1 MQFETEA
8 KKAEEEG
15 TEYFIPADWDI
26 GTDFEIPM
34 KLDPSTIHFICKRC
48 GLYATREQISDIR
61 DRLNRRESTKEDKQY
76 DYLEWWQKSKKDK
89 QLTWLYKMGK
99 KQSDIP
105 EDVNKELE
113 SPKFGKP
120 TEITASG
127 YVLDINEKDSIVDIQ
142 SYEPISGTTILEGLS
157 ISKKIKLNDL
167 EKGTVYEFKLDEL
180 KAPLSKKTIEY
191 LKEQGITMNAI
202 IQFELKETKIID

>member
-1 MQFETEA
+1 
-8 KKAEEEG
+8 
-15 TEYFIPADWDI
+15 
-26 GTDFEIPM
+26 
-34 KLDPSTIHFICKRC
+34 
-48 GLYATREQISDIR
+48 
-61 DRLNRRESTKEDKQY
+61 
-76 DYLEWWQKSKKDK
+76 
-89 QLTWLYKMGK
+89 MGK
-99 KQSDIP
+99 KKSDIP
-105 EDVNKELE
+105 EDINKELE

-127 YVLDINEKDSIVDIQ
+127 YVLDINEKDCKVDIQ
-142 SYEPISGTTILEGLS
+142 TYEPISGTTILEGLS

-191 LKEQGITMNAI
+191 LKEQGITMDAI